1 MVMFG
6 RKYMDELIN
15 EMMDAG
21 LEPPSEIIAD
31 GVIHRYAAS
40 DERQKN
46 CWYILHSDEPVAG
59 AFGHWK
65 TGLNVKFN
73 SAKKLSQDEKRLYR
87 EKVNEAKAKR
97 LTEQKKEQ
105 QECRDKAAYIWGK
118 SISGGC
124 LMKNKYIARKVITPY
139 RARLNRGS
147 VVLPV
152 MDSKGLLHGLQFIQ
166 EDGSKK
172 FLYGTAK
179 KGCYLSIGR
188 ITDTLLICEGYA
200 TGASLHECTG
210 LAVAVS
216 FDAGNLEPAAMKLRA
231 KFPTIKIIICA
242 DNDDIGID
250 KAIKASDS
258 VNGLVVYPPK
268 HGQDFNDYHITEGK
282 LALSRLL
289 S

>member
-1 MVMFG
+1 
-6 RKYMDELIN
+6 MDELIN
-15 EMMDAG
+15 AMMDAG
-21 LEPPSEIIAD
+21 LEPPCNIIAD

-40 DERQKN
+40 DDRQKN
-46 CWYILHSDEPVAG
+46 CWYILHPDEPIAG

-73 SAKKLSQDEKRLYR
+73 SSSKLSQEDKKLFR
-87 EKVNEAKAKR
+87 KTVDEAKAKR
-97 LTEQKKEQ
+97 LIEQKQAQ
-105 QECRDKAAYIWGK
+105 QECREKAVHIWDK

-124 LMKNKYIARKVITPY
+124 LMNNKYVTRKGINPY
-139 RARLNRGS
+139 RARLNKES
-147 VVLPV
+147 IVLPV
-152 MDSKGLLHGLQFIQ
+152 MDSSGVLHGLQFIQ

-179 KGCYLSIGR
+179 KGCYLSIGK

-216 FDAGNLEPAAMKLRA
+216 FDAGNLEPAARKLRE
-231 KFPTIKIIICA
+231 KFPAVKIIFCA
-242 DNDDIGID
+242 DNDNIGID

-268 HGQDFNDYHITEGK
+268 HGQDFNDYHISEGK
-282 LALSRLL
+282 LAVSCLL